1 MKFTFTAEEDDFR
14 ARLRNFFASH
24 PFTDFEKR
32 SSDVEQLLAANGWLT
47 VAWPKEYGGVG
58 ATQME
63 QLIFKEELFQA
74 GGGVD
79 NQGINLAGPTIIL
92 HGNDE
97 LKRTHLPRIAKAEV
111 RWCQGFSEPGA
122 GSDLASLQ
130 TRAVRNGDHFVING
144 QKVWTSSAHLADWIL
159 LLTRTDPDAPKHRGI
174 SMFAV
179 DMKSPGI
186 EVRPLMQLTGE
197 AGFNEVYF
205 QDVVVPSK
213 NLIGELN
220 RGWYAA
226 TSTLDFERSGI
237 ERNLVAWRDW
247 DRILVR
253 VRAMG
258 VRTRAVRAEL
268 ADLRVSLEAGRW
280 MARRVAYL
288 QGRGLVPNYEASMS
302 KTFNS
307 ELGQRIA
314 DFGVRS
320 AGMAGQVLGGEG
332 AAEGMIGFR
341 YLDARRLTIGQG
353 TSEINRNVI
362 ATRGLG
368 LPRG

>member
-1 MKFTFTAEEDDFR
+1 MKFAFTTEEEAFR
-14 ARLRNFFASH
+14 ARLREFFASH
-24 PFTDFEKR
+24 PFDDDDRR
-32 SSDVEQLLAANGWLT
+32 SADSEQLLAANGWLT
-47 VAWPKEYGGVG
+47 VAWPKEYGGLG
-58 ATQME
+58 ASHME
-63 QLIFKEELFQA
+63 QLIFKEELFRA
-74 GGGVD
+74 GGTVD
-79 NQGINLAGPTIIL
+79 NQGINLAGPTIIM

-130 TRAVRNGDHFVING
+130 TRAVRSGDHFVVNG
-144 QKVWTSSAHLADWIL
+144 QKVWTSGAHMADWIL
-159 LLTRTDPDAPKHRGI
+159 LLTRTDPEAPKHRGI

-186 EVRPLMQLTGE
+186 EVRPLVQLTGE

-205 QDVVVPSK
+205 QDVVVPAE

-247 DRILVR
+247 DRIFAG
-253 VRAMG
+253 VRARG
-258 VRTRAVRAEL
+258 SARGAVRTEL
-268 ADLRVSLEAGRW
+268 ADLRVALEAGRW

-288 QGRGLVPNYEASMS
+288 QGRGMVPNYEASMS

-314 DFGVRS
+314 DFGVRA
-320 AGMAGQVLGGEG
+320 AGLAGQVRGSRG
-332 AAEGMIGFR
+332 AAEGQIAFR